1 MDEVANPNVV
11 KQSTPTACGAA
22 CGEMLLKDRG
32 VLTSQ
37 VDLGTELTS
46 MSSLARQLNT
56 VDSGWVGN
64 AVDVSS
70 FNALNKTGSWS
81 AMMWDSGN
89 KVGHWVVV
97 DGVDDVGRVL
107 IKDPFNG
114 MQYKMGVEEFKDVWN
129 GHSLYKQSGFCSVNC
144 LLRYYL

>member
-1 MDEVANPNVV
+1 MDEIASPNVV

-37 VDLGTELTS
+37 VDVGAELTS
-46 MSSLARQLNT
+46 MNSLARKLNT
-56 VDSGWVGN
+56 VDSSWVGN

-114 MQYKMGVEEFKDVWN
+114 MQYKMGVEAFKDVWN
-129 GHSLYKQSGFCSVNC
+129 GHSVYKQ
-144 LLRYYL
+144 